1 VGECT
6 LVIRG
11 GRALLIPPHSMR
23 WVDESSSGKC
33 ALKPAPRAP
42 GTRGGSG
49 PPGGML
55 VLPRGRSGWTRE
67 VPDPYGGSGASAVS
81 FGASL
86 PQGHVASPDLSQAG
100 NRSGAVSLV
109 R

>member
-1 VGECT
+1 
-6 LVIRG
+6 
-11 GRALLIPPHSMR
+11 MR
-23 WVDESSSGKC
+23 WEGESSSGRL
-33 ALKPAPRAP
+33 ALEPALRAP

-55 VLPRGRSGWTRE
+55 VLPRGRSGRTRE

-86 PQGHVASPDLSQAG
+86 PQGHVASPDLPQAVNG
-100 NRSGAVSLV
+100 FGAVGLV